1 MQHARF
7 IRTLVPLVM
16 LGLAGFLLG
25 CSGQSSAPPLGQ
37 ETKEA
42 LKKNLAE
49 RRAERK
55 EAAEERA
62 GIKKGSMRGMMKGRG
77 PG

>member
-7 IRTLVPLVM
+7 IRTLVM

-25 CSGQSSAPPLGQ
+25 CSGESSAPPLGQ

-42 LKKNLAE
+42 MKKNLAE

-62 GIKKGSMRGMMKGRG
+62 SLKKESMRGMMKGRG